1 MLFDD
6 MASIGGWYRAGWRA
20 FTAQPWPLLGGFLI
34 FALIWVAFRLLAART
49 GHEDLIAFTAQLLIT
64 APFVVGWASMNLG
77 ALRGQSVRAIDVF
90 DGFQTFGDAV
100 IANVL
105 FTLAVGVGL
114 LLFVVPGVIVM
125 LVFGFWAFGVAEHRM
140 RHVDA
145 LRYSRDLTR
154 GFRWHL
160 LGAGALALLLMIAA
174 AIPAFLG
181 ALLVGP
187 WLGATFAAAYES
199 LVKASI
205 TSNADVIVEE
215 SDPNSR
221 NE

>member
-1 MLFDD
+1 
-6 MASIGGWYRAGWRA
+6 MASIGGWYRAGWKT

-64 APFVVGWASMNLG
+64 APFVVGWASMSLG

-90 DGFQTFGDAV
+90 DGFRVFSNAAVANILFG
-100 IANVL
+100 
-105 FTLAVGVGL
+105 LAAAMGIV
-114 LLFVVPGVIVM
+114 LFVVPGIVVI
-125 LVFGFWAFGVAEHRM
+125 LVFGFWPFGVAERGM
-140 RHVDA
+140 RHVEA
-145 LRYSRDLTR
+145 LRFSYDLTR
-154 GFRWHL
+154 GYRWRL
-160 LGAGALALLLMIAA
+160 LVASALALLLMLVA

-199 LVKASI
+199 LVKASV